1 MSIVEEASKGHV
13 VVTSSSSNGMIVTMN
28 SWVDP
33 SNTQA
38 YIKECQVVQK
48 KFLDRPE
55 NLFCALSVN
64 PKDASHVR
72 IVHGWKEDSEWF
84 GKVCGSDGLS
94 EYICFSLRVACGL
107 I

>member
-1 MSIVEEASKGHV
+1 MSVVEEAAKGHV
-13 VVTSSSSNGMIVTMN
+13 VVTSSSSSGMLVTMN
-28 SWVDP
+28 AWVDP
-33 SNTQA
+33 SNIQT

-48 KFLDRPE
+48 KFLDHPD

-72 IVHGWKEDSEWF
+72 IVSGWKGDSEWF

-94 EYICFSLRVACGL
+94 EYISFPLGL
-107 I
+107 GVG